1 MMGVMARIMFET
13 LEDVRRDWLGR
24 MARAPRDRKCAMDTP
39 VVVSAPADARVMVL
53 RAFDQAGSTLRF
65 HTDARSPKV
74 AAIAADPR
82 MAVLFYDKSAKIQIR
97 VRGTGRVET
106 AGPIADEAWAKGTN
120 FARRC
125 YLGEGPG
132 SVSDVPTSGLP
143 PEFEG
148 AEPDEEQLIPA
159 RENFA
164 VLLID
169 VAEVDWLY
177 LAHTGH
183 IRAQFI
189 RAGEGWGGRWVTP

>member
-1 MMGVMARIMFET
+1 MFET
-13 LEDVRRDWLGR
+13 LDEVRRDWLGR
-24 MARAPRDRKCAMDTP
+24 LARAPRDRKCAMHTP

-53 RAFDQAGSTLRF
+53 RAFDQSEARLRF

-74 AAIAADPR
+74 AAIGDDPQ

-97 VRGTGRVET
+97 ARGVGRVET
-106 AGPIADEAWAKGTN
+106 SGPIADAAWAAGTN

-125 YLGEGPG
+125 YLGNGPG
-132 SVSDVPTSGLP
+132 SLSDLPTSGLP

-148 AEPDEEQLIPA
+148 VEPDDEQLIPA

-164 VLLID
+164 VVLID
-169 VAEVDWLY
+169 VQQVDWLY

-183 IRAQFI
+183 IRAQFT
-189 RAGEGWGGRWVTP
+189 RAGEGWDGRWVTP

>member
-1 MMGVMARIMFET
+1 MFET
-13 LEDVRRDWLGR
+13 LDEVRRDWLGR
-24 MARAPRDRKCAMDTP
+24 LARAPRDRKCAMHTP

-53 RAFDQAGSTLRF
+53 RAFDQSEARLRF

-74 AAIAADPR
+74 AAIGDDPQ

-97 VRGTGRVET
+97 ARGVGRVET
-106 AGPIADEAWAKGTN
+106 SGPIADAAWAAGTN

-125 YLGEGPG
+125 YLGDGPG
-132 SVSDVPTSGLP
+132 SLSDVPTSGLP

-148 AEPDEEQLIPA
+148 VEPDDEQLIPA

-164 VLLID
+164 VVLID
-169 VAEVDWLY
+169 VQRVDWLY

-183 IRAQFI
+183 IRAQFT
-189 RAGEGWGGRWVTP
+189 RAGEGWEGRWVTP

>member
-1 MMGVMARIMFET
+1 MFET
-13 LEDVRRDWLGR
+13 LEEVRRDWLGR
-24 MARAPRDRKCAMDTP
+24 LARSPRDRKCAMHTP

-53 RAFDQAGSTLRF
+53 RAFDLAEGRLRF
-65 HTDARSPKV
+65 HTDVRSPKV

-97 VRGTGRVET
+97 VRGNGRVERD
-106 AGPIADEAWAKGTN
+106 GPVADAAWSKGTN

-132 SVSDVPTSGLP
+132 SASQVPTSGLP

-148 AEPDEEQLIPA
+148 VEPDEEQLIPA

-169 VAEVDWLY
+169 IREVDWLY
-177 LAHTGH
+177 LAHKGH
-183 IRAQFI
+183 LRAQFM
-189 RAGEGWGGRWVTP
+189 RVGEGWEGRWVTP

>member
-1 MMGVMARIMFET
+1 MVET

-24 MARAPRDRKCAMDTP
+24 LARSPRDRKSPLHAP

-53 RAFDQAGSTLRF
+53 RAFDQASAVLRF
-65 HTDARSPKV
+65 HTDSRSPKV

-82 MAVLFYDKSAKIQIR
+82 MAALFYDKSAKIQIR
-97 VRGTGRVET
+97 VRGMGRIESG
-106 AGPIADEAWAKGTN
+106 GPVADAAWASSHN

-125 YLGEGPG
+125 YLGDGPG
-132 SVSDVPTSGLP
+132 SYSDVPTSGLP

-148 AEPDEEQLIPA
+148 VEPDDEQLVPA

-164 VLLID
+164 VLLIE
-169 VAEVDWLY
+169 VQEVDWLY

-183 IRAQFI
+183 VRAQFT
-189 RAGEGWGGRWVTP
+189 RAGDSWEGRWVTP